1 MEFRLLY
8 EGVIESGGNRAKV
21 AVKHDIRRIFHPQL
35 RRLWNVSP
43 NLQQFAEFNGSQ
55 TADSWDADTVRK
67 DGMFKLGLEAIGRKW
82 GCAGFNFVPLV
93 TAEMNPRCSLD
104 ILLLRPEDNRF
115 VLNQGDL
122 DGQVKTLVD
131 ALKMPKQEQD
141 IGVGPQDD
149 ENPFFCLLEDDRL
162 ISEVR
167 VVADQLLLLPH
178 ERKPKPTD
186 AFAVVHVK
194 VDHKR
199 RGTFD
204 QWLA

>member
-21 AVKHDIRRIFHPQL
+21 AAKHAIRRIFHPQL
-35 RRLWNVSP
+35 RRLWNVYP
-43 NLQQFAEFNGSQ
+43 NLRQLAEFCGSQ
-55 TADSWDADTVRK
+55 VPESWDPEAVK
-67 DGMFKLGLEAIGRKW
+67 EHGLFKLGLQDIGRKW
-82 GCAGFNFVPLV
+82 SRAGYNFVPLA
-93 TAEMNPRCSLD
+93 TADMNPRCSLD

-122 DGQVKTLVD
+122 DGQVKTLID
-131 ALKMPKQEQD
+131 ALKMPQQEQD
-141 IGVGPQDD
+141 IGVGPHED

-178 ERKPKPTD
+178 ERELKPTD
-186 AFAVVHVK
+186 AFAVIHVK
-194 VDHKR
+194 LTHKHA
-199 RGTFD
+199 GAVD
-204 QWLA
+204 QWLS

>member
-8 EGVIESGGNRAKV
+8 EGVIESGGNRPKV
-21 AVKHDIRRIFHPQL
+21 VAKHDIRRIFHPQL
-35 RRLWNVSP
+35 RRLWNVHP
-43 NLQQFAEFNGSQ
+43 NLQQFAAYNGSQ
-55 TADSWDADTVRK
+55 TAEGWDADAIK
-67 DGMFKLGLEAIGRKW
+67 EHGIIKLGLEAIGRKW
-82 GCAGFNFVPLV
+82 SRAGYNFVPLA
-93 TAEMNPRCSLD
+93 TADMNPRCSLD
-104 ILLLRPEDNRF
+104 ILLLRPEDNRY

-131 ALKMPKQEQD
+131 ALKMPQQGQD
-141 IGVGPQDD
+141 VGIGPKED

-178 ERKPKPTD
+178 EREAKPTD
-186 AFAVVHVK
+186 AFAVIHVK
-194 VDHKR
+194 LSHKHP
-199 RGTFD
+199 GAFD